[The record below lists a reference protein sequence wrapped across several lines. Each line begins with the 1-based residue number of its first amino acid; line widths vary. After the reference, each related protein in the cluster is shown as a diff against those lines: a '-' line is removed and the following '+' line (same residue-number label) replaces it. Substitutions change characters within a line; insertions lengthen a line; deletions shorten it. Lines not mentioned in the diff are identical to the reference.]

1 MGRREF
7 VALSFMAWFA
17 AAAAWPLAAQAQGLG
32 MCGWIGVRVKP
43 MTPAFAASL
52 GMVQPYG
59 ALFERPRPGGPAAK
73 AGIEAYDV
81 VTAING
87 SPLRSWRDF
96 APTISAF
103 APGTTIALT
112 TWRSKQLIDVR
123 VALGRTG
130 CSSALRKPR

>member
-1 MGRREF
+1 MRRREF

-17 AAAAWPLAAQAQGLG
+17 AAAAWPLAAQAQGSG
-32 MCGWIGVRVKP
+32 MCGWIGVRVRP
-43 MTPAFAASL
+43 MTADFAASL
-52 GMVQPYG
+52 GMVAPYG
-59 ALFERPRPGGPAAK
+59 AIFDRPRPGSPAAK

-96 APTISAF
+96 APAISAF

-123 VALGRTG
+123 VVLGRTS
-130 CSSALRKPR
+130 CSSQPQKPR